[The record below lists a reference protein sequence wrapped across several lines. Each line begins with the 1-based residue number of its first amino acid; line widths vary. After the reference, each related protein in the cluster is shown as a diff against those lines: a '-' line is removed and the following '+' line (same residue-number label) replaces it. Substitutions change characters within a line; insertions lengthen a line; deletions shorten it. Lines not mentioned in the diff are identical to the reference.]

1 MSLITPATIVKKAL
15 TNFGNIC
22 RRRILYRTQPFTWK
36 SLALFSMTGSGLF
49 LYFKHEKAKLI
60 EKRKEELESKSA
72 GKPQVGGPFELID
85 HNGRLVTDK
94 DFLGQFLLVYFGF
107 THCPDICPEELDK
120 VTKVTEDINSDP
132 KLGKIIT
139 PIFISCD
146 PQRDTYESFVH
157 ISDFHKD
164 MVGLTGTYEQIA
176 KVAKSYRVYFSRPP
190 KVKPGD
196 EYLVDH
202 SIFFY
207 LMDPNGLFVDAY
219 GKSTTADSVTD
230 SVKGHI
236 KNFIDRGGV
245 IKKLEVISYCWIFR
259 HIFPRSPMSALS
271 RPLALA
277 GYFQPSPTL
286 DRLVKFFNSVPSLDK
301 ILSLVQYFSKVLI
314 WFLLRGGRASLA
326 ERINNLEIPV
336 TDLRVLLRFF
346 GLFPLIKWMIQIEHE
361 HGPSTNNLLL
371 NIKRMQNLTMLFY
384 YPLEHAW
391 WLGFRKIIT
400 LSPERINKIGM
411 WSCRWWAIYVLLQF
425 WHLAVERSLLV
436 RRRRELRVDGD
447 DVETILRE
455 KRELKSEGDRIFREI
470 LINVGYFPLTLHWSI
485 ENSRFPDVGVG
496 IFGTIASFYE

>member
-1 MSLITPATIVKKAL
+1 
-15 TNFGNIC
+15 
-22 RRRILYRTQPFTWK
+22 PFTWK

-94 DFLGQFLLVYFGF
+94 DFLGQYLLVYFGF

-120 VTKVTEDINSDP
+120 MTKVTENINSDP

-146 PQRDTYESFVH
+146 PHRDTYESFIH
-157 ISDFHKD
+157 ILDFHKD

-207 LMDPNGLFVDAY
+207 LMDPNGQFVDAY

-230 SVKGHI
+230 SVNGHI

-286 DRLVKFFNSVPSLDK
+286 DRLVKFLNSVPSLDK
-301 ILSLVQYFSKVLI
+301 ILMLVQYFSKVLI
-314 WFLLRGGRASLA
+314 WFLLRAGRASLA
-326 ERINNLEIPV
+326 ERINNLEVPV
-336 TDLRVLLRFF
+336 TDFR
-346 GLFPLIKWMIQIEHE
+346 
-361 HGPSTNNLLL
+361 
-371 NIKRMQNLTMLFY
+371 
-384 YPLEHAW
+384 A
-391 WLGFRKIIT
+391 FRKIIT
-400 LSPERINKIGM
+400 MSPERINKISL
-411 WSCRWWAIYVLLQF
+411 WCCRWWALYVLLQF
-425 WHLAVERSLLV
+425 WHLAIERSLLV

-447 DVETILRE
+447 VETVLRE

-485 ENSRFPDVGVG
+485 ENSRLPDVGVG
-496 IFGTIASFYE
+496 IFGTLAAFYEISKAWKNTE